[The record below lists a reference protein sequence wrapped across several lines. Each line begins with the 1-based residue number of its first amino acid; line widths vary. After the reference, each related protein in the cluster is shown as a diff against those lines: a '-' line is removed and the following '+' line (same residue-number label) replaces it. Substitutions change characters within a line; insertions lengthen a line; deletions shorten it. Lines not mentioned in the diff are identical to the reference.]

1 MQRDAVTASPAEE
14 FPRLGL
20 RVRLGRHPL
29 LVLVV
34 LLAAAFLILVAAK
47 GSVAT
52 AQTTL
57 NGLIAGSYF
66 ALGAIGL
73 TLVYGVL
80 KLVNFAHGDMLT
92 FGAYAALVA
101 NATLGL
107 PFVVAVAV
115 AMAATALLGVAF
127 ELSLWRPMRR
137 RGASTF
143 QLLLMTIGLALL
155 VRNGIQFVA
164 GGGMRSFDIDIYTSV
179 VMGPLRIGRMQ
190 LIVMLAGLAVL
201 VATGLVLRYTRFG
214 KQMRALADNFELA
227 EVTGIDTQRIV
238 VLTWVVAA
246 GLAGLAGVLYAA
258 SIGVMNPNLGF
269 SLILSLFAASV
280 LGGVGNVF
288 GALAGGIVIG
298 LSQEWST
305 LLFNTRWKPGVG
317 FVILIL
323 TLILLPQGILGR
335 KRVL

>member
-1 MQRDAVTASPAEE
+1 MQHDAVSAAAPAAM
-14 FPRLGL
+14 PPSGL
-20 RVRLGRHPL
+20 RVRLGRRPL

-34 LLAAAFLILVAAK
+34 ALAAVFLALLAAK
-47 GSVAT
+47 GPVAT

-57 NGLIAGSYF
+57 HGLVAGSYF

-107 PFVVAVAV
+107 PFVVAVVV
-115 AMAATALLGVAF
+115 AIAATALLGVAF

-155 VRNGIQFVA
+155 VRNGIQFFA
-164 GGGMRSFDIDIYTSV
+164 GSGMASFDIDIYTSIDL
-179 VMGPLRIGRMQ
+179 GELRIGRMQ
-190 LIVMLAGLAVL
+190 LIVMLVGFAVL
-201 VATGLVLRYTRFG
+201 LTTGLMLRYTRFG

-238 VLTWVVAA
+238 VLTWLVAA

-258 SIGVMNPNLGF
+258 SIGVMNPNLGL
-269 SLILSLFAASV
+269 SLILSLFAAAV
-280 LGGVGNVF
+280 LGGVGNAF
-288 GALAGGIVIG
+288 GALAGGLVIG
-298 LSQEWST
+298 LSEEWST
-305 LLFNTRWKPGVG
+305 LVFNTRWKPGVG